1 MLILTSN
8 LAFGSW
14 DDASMDDAQLTAA
27 MLDCILHRAMV
38 AQIACESYRL
48 KEKRR
53 TGIMAKPAKTTEP
66 VEENV

>member
-1 MLILTSN
+1 
-8 LAFGSW
+8 
-14 DDASMDDAQLTAA
+14 MDDAQLTAA